1 MEIRLSASPSWSV
14 LAVAVAGTAGVA
26 APASLFGQAA
36 PAAPSA
42 SAEWVEVEVATVGVD
57 LATGAPLALLRIGW
71 DEVLPMWIGEPEA
84 GAIARALEGTPVPR
98 PMTHDL
104 LVQVMETLGGT
115 LEEVRVTELRDET
128 FIGVLRIRSGDGV
141 REVDTRP
148 SDGMALAARTGA
160 PVRVARALLGDF
172 PDLEFVSVERGRSI
186 ARVRGVT
193 VAEPEGEGR
202 GVQVLHVI
210 QGLGGRALLPG
221 DRILSVA
228 GTNVESPT
236 AFAGAM
242 VRSRPNVS
250 VEVERERDGEVSV
263 VRIPARRPPAVTG

>member
-1 MEIRLSASPSWSV
+1 MEIRPFSSASRAV
-14 LAVAVAGTAGVA
+14 LAA
-26 APASLFGQAA
+26 AMLWTL
-36 PAAPSA
+36 AAPSPTALVGQGVSAA
-42 SAEWVEVEVATVGVD
+42 SADWVEVEVATVGVD

-104 LVQVMETLGGT
+104 LIQVMESLGGT

-128 FIGVLRIRSGDGV
+128 FIGVLRIRSDGQV

-148 SDGMALAARTGA
+148 SDGLALAARTGV

-193 VAEPEGEGR
+193 VADPEGEGR

-210 QGLGGRALLPG
+210 QGVGGRALLPG
-221 DRILSVA
+221 DRIVSVS
-228 GTNVESPT
+228 GTNVESPA
-236 AFAGAM
+236 AFAGAV
-242 VRSRPNVS
+242 VRFRPS
-250 VEVERERDGEVSV
+250 ATVEVERERNGEVSV
-263 VRIPARRPPAVTG
+263 VRIPARRPPPVTG

>member
-1 MEIRLSASPSWSV
+1 MEIRPFSSASRAV
-14 LAVAVAGTAGVA
+14 LAAAVAWT
-26 APASLFGQAA
+26 L
-36 PAAPSA
+36 AAPSPTALVGQAVSAA
-42 SAEWVEVEVATVGVD
+42 SADWVQMEVATVGVD
-57 LATGAPLALLRIGW
+57 LASGAPLALLRIGW

-84 GAIARALEGTPVPR
+84 GAIARALAGTAVPR

-104 LVQVMETLGGT
+104 LLGVMETLGGT
-115 LEEVRVTELRDET
+115 LEEVRVTEIRDQA
-128 FIGVLRIRSGDGV
+128 FIGVLLIRTNGQL

-148 SDGMALAARTGA
+148 SDGMALAARTGV

-172 PDLEFVSVERGRSI
+172 PDLEFLSVERGRSI

-193 VAEPEGEGR
+193 VADPEGGGS

-210 QGLGGRALLPG
+210 QGVGGRALLPG

-228 GTNVESPT
+228 GESVESPT
-236 AFAGAM
+236 GFAGAL
-242 VRSRPNVS
+242 VRLRPDGS

-263 VRIPARRPPAVTG
+263 VRIPARRPPPVVGP